1 MEENSIS
8 YSKKTGQ
15 EMFMKGLDD
24 IRRQTMEINFMRVTN
39 DIEKTFC
46 RSCTK
51 YKTQN
56 DSLQTE
62 KEDIIKTQ
70 NTFKHLNQLQ
80 PNIEH

>member
-1 MEENSIS
+1 MRKCYER
-8 YSKKTGQ
+8 
-15 EMFMKGLDD
+15 LDD
-24 IRRQTMEINFMRVTN
+24 IRRQTMEINFKRVTN

-56 DSLQTE
+56 DSFQTE
-62 KEDIIKTQ
+62 KEEIIKTQ
-70 NTFKHLNQLQ
+70 NTLKKRLNQLQ